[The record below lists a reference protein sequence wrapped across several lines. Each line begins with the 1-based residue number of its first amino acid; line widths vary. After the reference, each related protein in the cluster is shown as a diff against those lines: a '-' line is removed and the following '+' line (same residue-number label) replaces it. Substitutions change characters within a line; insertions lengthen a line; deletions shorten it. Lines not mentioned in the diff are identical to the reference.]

1 MLILDQV
8 ELILRF
14 LGHVYIPCRLRLQV
28 QVDVIEHFLC
38 AEVHALHRTVLE
50 DQLRRLPDEELSH
63 GHKLLLR
70 EALVA
75 IVDLRWSIRK
85 ACYLEQLS
93 VVLDIF
99 GAVQALLV
107 KLEVFTSWLSLLPDA
122 LVHVCRLIQFRLKHA
137 EALLSLAIVA
147 FHDTL

>member
-14 LGHVYIPCRLRLQV
+14 LGHVYIPRRLRLQV
-28 QVDVIEHFLC
+28 QVDVIEHLLC
-38 AEVHALHRTVLE
+38 AEVHALHRTVLK
-50 DQLRRLPDEELSH
+50 DQLRRLPDKELSH
-63 GHKLLLR
+63 GHELLLC
-70 EALVA
+70 EALMA

-93 VVLDIF
+93 VVLDIV

-107 KLEVFTSWLSLLPDA
+107 KLEVFTSWLSLFPDA
-122 LVHVCRLIQFRLKHA
+122 LVHVCRLI
-137 EALLSLAIVA
+137 
-147 FHDTL
+147 